1 MSKFKLLHLHCK
13 HLTHWPISLARKV
26 DLLDLG
32 GMVVGRLCDVEPAV
46 NSGAVLFA
54 KMPSLCSSLGWD
66 EWDELEAGEGSALL
80 GSNIVEC
87 VWRDHLAI
95 GPPGSGAAVLLAT
108 KCLKLQNHLYLWS
121 SDEWRPIRR

>member
-1 MSKFKLLHLHCK
+1 MLK
-13 HLTHWPISLARKV
+13 P
-26 DLLDLG
+26 
-32 GMVVGRLCDVEPAV
+32 
-46 NSGAVLFA
+46 
-54 KMPSLCSSLGWD
+54 GWD

-95 GPPGSGAAVLLAT
+95 GPPGSGAAVLLTT

-121 SDEWRPIRR
+121 SDGWRPIRR